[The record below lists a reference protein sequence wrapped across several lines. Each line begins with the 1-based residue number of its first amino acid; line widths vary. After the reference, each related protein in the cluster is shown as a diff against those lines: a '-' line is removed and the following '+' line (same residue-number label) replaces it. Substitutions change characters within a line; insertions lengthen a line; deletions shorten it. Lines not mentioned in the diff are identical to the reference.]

1 MRINRVSSSCV
12 SCFSWLLRIGV
23 ASCAWALAAG
33 CGGSAE
39 PAKTAAPATVSAPV
53 KEADLSTVTLT
64 PEAEKRLGIV
74 TVAVERRPVARN
86 RVVGGE
92 IAAPS
97 GAQLAITAPVA
108 GVLQAGNVPRAGMVV
123 TRGHPLFRLLP
134 IQPSERDAQ
143 VDAQQALDTAVARQ
157 AAAAAKARR
166 AEQLLKDGAGS
177 RRALE
182 EAQAELAIAEAEAK
196 AARDKLGL
204 AARTRAT
211 AGGVIIDAPETSVV
225 QAVHV
230 TDGQTVAA
238 SAPLVDLVRVDT
250 AWVKIPIYAGERS
263 DIDPN
268 APAHV
273 LSLGDPSDAEGVVA
287 RPIPAPPSAN
297 AAAAAVDLYYTFSN
311 GGRRFRPGERVSVRL
326 PRRAGAEALVV
337 PKAALLHDAY
347 GGTWVYVVRA
357 PHQFTRQR
365 VAVADV
371 TGELAVLTRG
381 PQPGARVVTEG
392 AAELFGTEFGT
403 GK

>member
-1 MRINRVSSSCV
+1 VRVNSQTTKRTKDTKAISMGIAV
-12 SCFSWLLRIGV
+12 
-23 ASCAWALAAG
+23 CAWTLVAG

-39 PAKTAAPATVSAPV
+39 PVKAPAPATVSAPV
-53 KEADLSTVTLT
+53 KEADLGTVTLT
-64 PEAEKRLGIV
+64 PEAAKRLGIV
-74 TVAVERRPVARN
+74 TAAVERRPVARN

-108 GVLQAGNVPRAGMVV
+108 GILHGANVPRAGTVV
-123 TRGHPLFRLLP
+123 TRGQTLFRLLP

-157 AAAAAKARR
+157 AAAAAKTRR

-182 EAQAELAIAEAEAK
+182 EAQAELAIADAEAK
-196 AARDKLGL
+196 AARDKATL
-204 AARTRAT
+204 AARSRAT
-211 AGGVIIDAPETSVV
+211 AGGLNLDAPETAVV

-230 TDGQTVAA
+230 MDGQTVAA

-263 DIDPN
+263 DIDPT
-268 APAHV
+268 AAAHV
-273 LSLGDPSDAEGVVA
+273 LSLGDSPDTEGVLA

-297 AAAAAVDLYYTFSN
+297 AAAAAVDLYYAFSN
-311 GGRRFRPGERVSVRL
+311 RGLRFRPGERVSVRL

-347 GGTWVYVVRA
+347 GGTWVYVARA
-357 PHQFTRQR
+357 PHKYTRHR
-365 VAVADV
+365 VAVADI
-371 TGELAVLTRG
+371 TGDVAVLSRG